1 VIDVKQNRPVN
12 LDFGTIKLPITSYVS
27 ILHRASGV
35 ILFAAVALFLLA
47 LDASLASP
55 DSFAALAA
63 TLASPVWQFVIWA
76 SLSALGYHLVLGLR
90 HLVMDFGV
98 GETLEGGLASAK
110 VAAVVA
116 VVVIAAIAGWVFAW

>member
-1 VIDVKQNRPVN
+1 MKQNRPVN
-12 LDFGTIKLPITSYVS
+12 LDIGTIKLPITSYVS
-27 ILHRASGV
+27 ILHRVSGV

-47 LDASLASP
+47 LDASLASVE
-55 DSFAALAA
+55 SFAALKS

-98 GETLEGGLASAK
+98 GETLEGGLVSAK
-110 VAAVVA
+110 IAAVIA